1 LQIIESQRESLI
13 HAEMNLFEQLEYYA
27 RQPLEHLQEEEY
39 VDMNLINHI
48 QQINKQI
55 REDNKYL
62 KWQLTTTIPPP
73 ISSSTL
79 PTIPSAMEEQK
90 FSFNFDINKISS
102 NKSIDLQQGRGLK
115 RLVQLFANIS
125 LIKQTK
131 KDIVFYLKVS

>member
-1 LQIIESQRESLI
+1 
-13 HAEMNLFEQLEYYA
+13 MNLFEQLEYYA